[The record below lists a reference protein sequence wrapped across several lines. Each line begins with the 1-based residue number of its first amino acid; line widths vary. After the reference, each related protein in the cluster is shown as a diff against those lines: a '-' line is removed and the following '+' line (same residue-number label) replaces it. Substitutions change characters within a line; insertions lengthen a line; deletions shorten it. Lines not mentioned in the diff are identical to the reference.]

1 MPSEGFLF
9 PSQPILSEFFRTTR
23 GISKRG
29 RRIARVTRSREH
41 LKPKIALRK
50 AKLSE
55 GEELSFREASLHHR
69 GFPISF
75 TRHRTFDRWAHVRYD
90 DDMRPEQ
97 IRMQNHE
104 EHEETGMTAEDTDDT
119 ERWDLHSRE

>member
-50 AKLSE
+50 AKFSE
-55 GEELSFREASLHHR
+55 GEELSFREASR
-69 GFPISF
+69 SSPTG
-75 TRHRTFDRWAHVRYD
+75 HRTFDRWAHLRYD
-90 DDMRPEQ
+90 GDMRTGQ

-104 EHEETGMTAEDTDDT
+104 RHEETGMTAEDTDDT
-119 ERWDLHSRE
+119 HRCDPRSCE